1 MTQEN
6 VQSETQDENNAA
18 AEAVAPQAQEDE
30 LAAAQAEAASLKDQL
45 LRQMAETE
53 NVRRRLEREKQD
65 AGAYAVTSFAR
76 DILAVADNLRRAL
89 DAVPEAARADQ
100 AVANV
105 ITGIEMTER
114 EVFNIFNKYGIAQV
128 EALGQKLDP
137 NKHQAMLEIPTNDAE
152 PGTVV
157 QVLQTGFVIKDR
169 LLRPALVA
177 VAKAADAAPGS
188 SVDTNA

>member
-6 VQSETQDENNAA
+6 VQSETQDETNAA
-18 AEAVAPQAQEDE
+18 AEATSPAQEDA

-114 EVFNIFNKYGIAQV
+114 EVFNVFNKYGIAQV
-128 EALGQKLDP
+128 EAMGQKLDP
-137 NKHQAMLEIPTNDAE
+137 NKHQAMLEIPTNEVE

-177 VAKAADAAPGS
+177 VAKAADATPGS